1 MRNPF
6 LSGRTAC
13 AFCHCFLTTHFPPLI
28 TCALTVAPLQQ
39 HSPDSPL
46 WGPLVKATSCWT
58 YPCNTWSAQRP
69 TPVVWRELPSAVTSK
84 AARFTNHIIS
94 PGHVRLTHLSV
105 HVCWVSLTVC
115 QATSGFHAL
124 AFEAAFSPTV
134 SSHPPCT
141 PTQFLRVCV
150 VTSIWSPC
158 ALFSLLQ
165 SHVHS

>member
-13 AFCHCFLTTHFPPLI
+13 AFCHRFLTTHCPPLI
-28 TCALTVAPLQQ
+28 TCALTLAPLQQ

-46 WGPLVKATSCWT
+46 WCPLVKATSCWT
-58 YPCNTWSAQRP
+58 YPYNTWSAQRP
-69 TPVVWRELPSAVTSK
+69 TLVVWQELPSAVTSK

-105 HVCWVSLTVC
+105 HECWVSLTVC
-115 QATSGFHAL
+115 QAKSGFHAL
-124 AFEAAFSPTV
+124 AFEPAFSPTV

-141 PTQFLRVCV
+141 PTQFLRMCRNIYLE
-150 VTSIWSPC
+150 SMRSLFASPI
-158 ALFSLLQ
+158 SR
-165 SHVHS
+165 S